1 MLELTLVLWALAI
14 TVFLLVAKLLLRQIV
29 LLIKLQQLPGPPV
42 TNLLL
47 GNIGVLYDTPEN
59 IFKVVRRWGRDY
71 YPIYKNWIAY
81 TGAANVMDPR
91 DFEIVLS
98 NMKHIEKGM
107 TYGMMH
113 RWLGTGLLTSTG
125 DKWQT
130 RRKILTNSFHFNIL
144 QEFIKVFKEET
155 DALVEVLTKECHEP
169 YVSLNDRISAFTLNT
184 IGETAMGTRI
194 GDSVNER
201 EYKRAIHEI
210 GLIYLYKVVRPWLT
224 NNLLYFFDRQNWRER
239 KLVKTLHRF
248 TTDVIQKHEKNFQP
262 VRLDSDF
269 SYSKRKR
276 LAMLDLLLTA
286 KKEDGSIDDEGIREE
301 VDTFM
306 FEGHDTTSIA
316 ICYALMLLACHRDIQ
331 DSIVAEIQQVMPDST
346 PIDYRTLQELKY
358 MERCIKEVLRLYPS
372 VPFIGRFLGEDVTMH
387 SGHHLKAGTVV
398 HLHIYD
404 LHHNPAIYPDPEKFD
419 PDRFLPEN
427 CQNRHNFAYLPFS
440 AGPRNCIG
448 QKFAFLELKT
458 VLVGILSQFILEPV
472 DTPQDIVLMTNLV
485 LRSKDP
491 IRVKFVPRAK
501 PLRQQCV

>member
-1 MLELTLVLWALAI
+1 
-14 TVFLLVAKLLLRQIV
+14 
-29 LLIKLQQLPGPPV
+29 
-42 TNLLL
+42 
-47 GNIGVLYDTPEN
+47 
-59 IFKVVRRWGRDY
+59 
-71 YPIYKNWIAY
+71 
-81 TGAANVMDPR
+81 
-91 DFEIVLS
+91 
-98 NMKHIEKGM
+98 MKHIEKGM

-125 DKWQT
+125 EKWQT

-184 IGETAMGTRI
+184 IGGEGGGTADQFLIERFAETAMGTRI

-331 DSIVAEIQQVMPDST
+331 VPPKLQPST
-346 PIDYRTLQELKY
+346 
-358 MERCIKEVLRLYPS
+358 
-372 VPFIGRFLGEDVTMH
+372 FF
-387 SGHHLKAGTVV
+387 
-398 HLHIYD
+398 
-404 LHHNPAIYPDPEKFD
+404 
-419 PDRFLPEN
+419 
-427 CQNRHNFAYLPFS
+427 
-440 AGPRNCIG
+440 
-448 QKFAFLELKT
+448 
-458 VLVGILSQFILEPV
+458 
-472 DTPQDIVLMTNLV
+472 
-485 LRSKDP
+485 
-491 IRVKFVPRAK
+491 
-501 PLRQQCV
+501 